1 MAATTTLR
9 AGDPVRVWHVKGRQW
24 WKAVVLRCDG
34 RCELAAPGTA
44 ARRSRKGQRSGGT
57 CIRVLVRYSGGAYA
71 DEWVST
77 ANLERRSPAA
87 QAVVS
92 APEAV
97 ASGERA
103 GSSGEGGGDG
113 AGAPQPAPAARAAQ
127 AQDAHT
133 HGPSQAAGA
142 RADDSDDGGE
152 TSQFSPAARA
162 ARTQDAHT
170 HGQSQAAGARDDDSD
185 DDRGETS
192 QFSPAARA
200 ARTQDPHT
208 HEPSQAG
215 SRHAHERPPTRTQSP
230 SQPPGLRTRP
240 PTGPPW
246 RARKHARCARFAV
259 CGPPRLR
266 WSLLS
271 THPSVHARTHA
282 RPHACTLRTRTH
294 AHCAR
299 TRAAYT
305 RYIRCMWASVSAR
318 VAPPPHASAR
328 ERKRDNV
335 EERTRERERTN
346 AHAPP
351 GTTGRREGKR
361 RSSRLAS
368 VGPREVLPRP
378 QLPLLRRAQGTAGS
392 AHSSPAGA
400 PASSLRR
407 PCLRFGRAS
416 PRTPPPRL
424 GPTAGDGRPGARAG
438 SEVARDRRGGH
449 LPGPRGPDR
458 TP

>member
-71 DEWVST
+71 DDWVST

-162 ARTQDAHT
+162 ARTQD
-170 HGQSQAAGARDDDSD
+170 
-185 DDRGETS
+185 
-192 QFSPAARA
+192 
-200 ARTQDPHT
+200 PHT

-215 SRHAHERPPTRTQSP
+215 SRHAHERPPPRTQSP

-246 RARKHARCARFAV
+246 HARKHARRARFAV

-266 WSLLS
+266 WSLPS
-271 THPSVHARTHA
+271 THPSVHARTH
-282 RPHACTLRTRTH
+282 TLRAH
-294 AHCAR
+294 A
-299 TRAAYT
+299 
-305 RYIRCMWASVSAR
+305 RCVHTLHTLYVGLRLCEGRPSA
-318 VAPPPHASAR
+318 PH
-328 ERKRDNV
+328 
-335 EERTRERERTN
+335 ERE
-346 AHAPP
+346 
-351 GTTGRREGKR
+351 GTK
-361 RSSRLAS
+361 
-368 VGPREVLPRP
+368 
-378 QLPLLRRAQGTAGS
+378 
-392 AHSSPAGA
+392 
-400 PASSLRR
+400 
-407 PCLRFGRAS
+407 
-416 PRTPPPRL
+416 
-424 GPTAGDGRPGARAG
+424 AR
-438 SEVARDRRGGH
+438 
-449 LPGPRGPDR
+449 
-458 TP
+458 